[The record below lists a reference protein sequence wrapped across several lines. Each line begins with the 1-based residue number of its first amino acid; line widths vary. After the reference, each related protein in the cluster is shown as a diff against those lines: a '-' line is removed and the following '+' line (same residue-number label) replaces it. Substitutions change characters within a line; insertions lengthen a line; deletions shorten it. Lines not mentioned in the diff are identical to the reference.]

1 MSNKKFSLKFAPKAY
16 EDIEEVYKYISEKL
30 FAEVAAN
37 NLLEKIEESV
47 MRLEEFPFS
56 CNYVS
61 DEVLKSKGYRK
72 LIVDNY
78 IVFYIVDEKNK
89 KVVIVR
95 ILFGA
100 QKYNDIL

>member
-1 MSNKKFSLKFAPKAY
+1 MSNKKFTLKFTPKAY
-16 EDIEEVYKYISEKL
+16 EDIEEIYNYISGKL

-37 NLLEKIEESV
+37 NLLEKIEERV

-61 DEVLKSKGYRK
+61 DEGLKSKGYRK

-78 IVFYIVDEKNK
+78 LVFYIVDEKNE

-100 QKYNDIL
+100 QNYNDIL